1 MSIRDSIQS
10 CKNCPLNK
18 NMTVS
23 PIATEIFGKKPLVLF
38 VSSSKPNK
46 SNDLSQEVLR
56 ISNRMILSNICASIK
71 IDYATT
77 FLVKCTKDTAYT
89 ASEIKICA
97 RHIGNECSALKIKSV
112 ICLGKKSALIRP
124 HLPEGV
130 TIYTMDAPDIVFNN
144 TSKLQLLAQHLM
156 EIKNDFS

>member
-10 CKNCPLNK
+10 CKNCALNK

-23 PIATEIFGKKPLVLF
+23 PIATEIFGKNPLVLF

-46 SNDLSQEVLR
+46 NNDLSQEVLR
-56 ISNRMILSNICASIK
+56 TSNRMILSNICASVK

-77 FLVKCTKDTAYT
+77 FLVKCAKNAAYT
-89 ASEIKICA
+89 ANEIKICA
-97 RHIGNECSALKIKSV
+97 RHISNECSALRIKSV
-112 ICLGKKSALIRP
+112 LCLGKKSALLRTY
-124 HLPEGV
+124 LPEGV
-130 TIYTMDAPDIVFNN
+130 TIYTMDSPDIVFNN
-144 TSKLQLLAQHLM
+144 RSKLQLLTQHLM